1 MAHKILILLAVICST
16 PLLHA
21 QQEDGIGINGNQIAV
36 ANGLNN
42 NSRNAGSAT
51 VVEIPAMT
59 VSYSVIDMD
68 LLPLGQTSLAALNA
82 VGSNGGSDL
91 IGMTLVPNT
100 AAAGIYNTN
109 VCGYALAA
117 EPGSGG
123 TIPAII
129 DATGGA
135 AFDAMDITLD
145 LGGDSTEFGLLI
157 ADWVG
162 AGFLTFY
169 SGGVEVASIT
179 TSSFTSSCG
188 ELFFQ
193 MTGGTF
199 DQVEIKVSNTV
210 GNWCVPQMAI
220 EQAGGPSA
228 PTLSAT
234 NLVAGSTATLS
245 LANANAGAVCIIA
258 YSVYGGGPT
267 STPVGS
273 VDLSPPIRQL
283 PAVQADSAGAAS
295 LSASVPPNVGGMDVW
310 IQAVDLSGPT
320 LSNSLALT
328 VQ

>member
-1 MAHKILILLAVICST
+1 MAHKTLILLALICST

-21 QQEDGIGINGNQIAV
+21 QQEDGIGINGNQVAV
-36 ANGLNN
+36 PNGLNN
-42 NSRNAGSAT
+42 NSRNAAT
-51 VVEIPAMT
+51 VLEIPAMT
-59 VSYSVIDMD
+59 VPHSVIDMD
-68 LLPLGQTSLAALNA
+68 SLPLGQTSLAALNA
-82 VGSNGGSDL
+82 AGSNGGSDL

-100 AAAGIYNTN
+100 AAVGVYNTN

-123 TIPAII
+123 TNPAII
-129 DATGGA
+129 DASGA
-135 AFDAMDITLD
+135 ATFDAMDITLD

-157 ADWVG
+157 ADWVST
-162 AGFLTFY
+162 GFLTFY
-169 SGGVEVASIT
+169 SGGVPVASIT
-179 TSSFTSSCG
+179 TSPFSSACG

-220 EQAGGPSA
+220 EQAGGSSSL
-228 PTLSAT
+228 TLSVT
-234 NLVAGSTATLS
+234 NLVAGGSTTLS
-245 LANANAGAVCIIA
+245 LANANAGATCIIA

-267 STPVGS
+267 NTPVGS

-283 PAVQADSAGAAS
+283 PAVTADAAGAAS
-295 LSASVPPNVGGMDVW
+295 MSASVPPHVGGMNVW
-310 IQAVDLSGPT
+310 IQAVDLSTPS

>member
-1 MAHKILILLAVICST
+1 MAHKTLLLLAVICST

-21 QQEDGIGINGNQIAV
+21 QQEDGIGINGNQV
-36 ANGLNN
+36 VVPNELNN
-42 NSRNAGSAT
+42 NSRSAT

-59 VSYSVIDMD
+59 VSHSVIDMD

-82 VGSNGGSDL
+82 AGSNGGSDL
-91 IGMTLVPNT
+91 MGMTLVPNT
-100 AAAGIYNTN
+100 AAVGVYNTN

-123 TIPAII
+123 TNPAII
-129 DATGGA
+129 DASGA
-135 AFDAMDITLD
+135 ATFDAMDITLD

-157 ADWVG
+157 ADWVSTG
-162 AGFLTFY
+162 SLTFY

-179 TSSFTSSCG
+179 TSAFTSVCG

-220 EQAGGPSA
+220 EQAGGPFP
-228 PTLSAT
+228 PTLSVT
-234 NLVAGSTATLS
+234 NLVAGSTTTLS
-245 LANANAGAVCIIA
+245 LVNANAGAICIIA

-295 LSASVPPNVGGMDVW
+295 LSASVPPHVGGMDVW
-310 IQAVDLSGPT
+310 IQAVDMST
-320 LSNSLALT
+320 SVLSNSLAET
-328 VQ
+328 VG